1 MRLKG
6 IRRSTNVSDRR
17 GRGGGRVAMG
27 GIGGVGA
34 IVVLL
39 VGWYFGV
46 DLTPLVTGQGGT
58 VTQSSAPR
66 ELTPAEQ
73 EAGDFASRV
82 LATTEDVWG
91 QVYPEQVGEPY
102 QAPQL
107 VLFSG
112 MVQSGCGGASS
123 ATGPFYCPGDSTVYL
138 DTDFFATMQQELG
151 AGGDFAA
158 AYVIA
163 HEVGHHV
170 ENLLGVLNQV
180 QRSAGAEG
188 TQVRIELMADCFA
201 GIWGQGVED
210 LLEPGDV
217 EEAIN
222 AAQRI
227 GDDYLQRRAGQ
238 AVNPDG
244 FTHGTSEQRAS
255 WFMRGYQSGDMQ
267 QCDTFSAESL

>member
-1 MRLKG
+1 MRLRNV
-6 IRRSTNVSDRR
+6 RRSGNVVDRR
-17 GRGGGRVAMG
+17 GSGGGRVALG
-27 GIGGVGA
+27 GIGGVGLIA
-34 IVVLL
+34 IVV
-39 VGWYFGV
+39 VGWFLGV
-46 DLTPLVTGQGGT
+46 DLTPLITGGGGQ

-66 ELTPAEQ
+66 ELPPADQ
-73 EAGDFASRV
+73 EAGDFPPRV

-91 QVYPEQVGEPY
+91 EVFQTQLDAQY
-102 QAPQL
+102 QPPQL

-112 MVQSGCGGASS
+112 VVQSGCGGASA
-123 ATGPFYCPGDSTVYL
+123 ATGPFYCPSDQTAYL
-138 DTDFFATMQQELG
+138 DTDFFATLQQELG

-170 ENLLGVLNQV
+170 ENQLGVFEQV
-180 QRSAGAEG
+180 EGRAGADG

-201 GIWGQGVED
+201 GIWGKGIED

-244 FTHGTSEQRAS
+244 FTHGTSEQRAR
-255 WFMRGYQSGDMQ
+255 WFMTGYESGDVQ
-267 QCDTFSAESL
+267 QCDTFGTDQL